1 MVRTINVVYTTR
13 KLSGSEASKLKAYIF
28 LCSYDQIKVGDL
40 IESPMYTTSMQ
51 VIGVSN
57 YAAREQNGITLKDII
72 IDTINGAKVSNN
84 QLNNN
89 QKSNKMEKKSV
100 FSSFIEKYKSQFIP
114 EKEES
119 LKLSM
124 DGNICVPI
132 GSEYVGINAD
142 NELISYPT
150 EMCMDV
156 PVYII
161 SKPFNQVQVG
171 DIVKLNNSFLK
182 VLRKNDNGTLQCL
195 SFSGYSSNRREIKDF
210 MLGQALVRVVVN
222 MFSGMTTNGFNPMM
236 LALANNEN
244 MDMKDLMMMQMMQ
257 GNGAGFNPMMLMM
270 MMMDKGGDSSMF
282 ETMMMMQMMGG
293 QNPMMGFMNPATN
306 TEKK

>member
-1 MVRTINVVYTTR
+1 
-13 KLSGSEASKLKAYIF
+13 
-28 LCSYDQIKVGDL
+28 
-40 IESPMYTTSMQ
+40 
-51 VIGVSN
+51 
-57 YAAREQNGITLKDII
+57 
-72 IDTINGAKVSNN
+72 
-84 QLNNN
+84 
-89 QKSNKMEKKSV
+89 MEKKSV

-161 SKPFNQVQVG
+161 SKLFNQVQVG

-270 MMMDKGGDSSMF
+270 MDKGGDNSMF

>member
-13 KLSGSEASKLKAYIF
+13 KLSGSEASRLKTYMF
-28 LCSYDQIKVGDL
+28 LCSYDQVSVGDL

-57 YAAREQNGITLKDII
+57 YAAKEQNGITLKDII
-72 IDTINGAKVSNN
+72 IDTINGAKVLSN
-84 QLNNN
+84 QPNNN
-89 QKSNKMEKKSV
+89 QKSNKMEKKSM
-100 FSSFIEKYKSQFIP
+100 FNSFIEKYKSQFIP

-270 MMMDKGGDSSMF
+270 MDKGGDNSIF

>member
-13 KLSGSEASKLKAYIF
+13 KLSGSEARQLKMYIF
-28 LCSYDQIKVGDL
+28 LCSYDTVKVGDL
-40 IESPMYTTSMQ
+40 IVSPMYTTPMQ

-57 YAAREQNGITLKDII
+57 YSAREQNGITLKDII
-72 IDTINGAKVSNN
+72 IDSINGVPTKSTTVINS
-84 QLNNN
+84 
-89 QKSNKMEKKSV
+89 QKSNKMEKKSM
-100 FSSFIEKYKSQFIP
+100 FNSFIEKYKSQFIP

-132 GSEYVGINAD
+132 GGEYVGINSE
-142 NELISYPT
+142 NELISYPA
-150 EMCMDV
+150 EMCMDM

-161 SKPFNQVQVG
+161 SKPYAQVQVG

-222 MFSGMTTNGFNPMM
+222 MFSGMTTGGFNPMM
-236 LALANNEN
+236 LALANNED
-244 MDMKDLMMMQMMQ
+244 MDMRDLMMIQMMQ
-257 GNGAGFNPMMLMM
+257 GNGGSFNPMMLMM
-270 MMMDKGGDSSMF
+270 MDKGGDNSMF

-293 QNPMMGFMNPATN
+293 QNPMMGFMNPAS
-306 TEKK
+306 TEKR

>member
-1 MVRTINVVYTTR
+1 M
-13 KLSGSEASKLKAYIF
+13 F
-28 LCSYDQIKVGDL
+28 LCSYDQVKSGDL
-40 IESPMYTTSMQ
+40 IESPMYTTPMQ
-51 VIGVSN
+51 VIGTSN
-57 YAAREQNGITLKDII
+57 YAAREQNGVTLKDII
-72 IDTINGAKVSNN
+72 IDTINGVSTKVSNN
-84 QLNNN
+84 QSNNN
-89 QKSNKMEKKSV
+89 QKSSKMEKKSM

-132 GSEYVGINAD
+132 GNEYVGINAD
-142 NELISYPT
+142 NELISYPI

-161 SKPFNQVQVG
+161 SKPFTQVQVG

-182 VLRKNDNGTLQCL
+182 VLKKNDNGTLQCL

-222 MFSGMTTNGFNPMM
+222 MFSGMTTNGFSPMM
-236 LALANNEN
+236 LALANNES

-257 GNGAGFNPMMLMM
+257 GSGAGFNPMML

-293 QNPMMGFMNPATN
+293 QNPMMGFMNPV

>member
-132 GSEYVGINAD
+132 GSEYVSINAD

-222 MFSGMTTNGFNPMM
+222 MFSGMTTNEFNPMM
-236 LALANNEN
+236 LALTNNEN
-244 MDMKDLMMMQMMQ
+244 MDMKDLMMVQMMQ
-257 GNGAGFNPMMLMM
+257 VSIL
-270 MMMDKGGDSSMF
+270 
-282 ETMMMMQMMGG
+282 
-293 QNPMMGFMNPATN
+293 
-306 TEKK
+306 

>member
-1 MVRTINVVYTTR
+1 
-13 KLSGSEASKLKAYIF
+13 
-28 LCSYDQIKVGDL
+28 
-40 IESPMYTTSMQ
+40 
-51 VIGVSN
+51 
-57 YAAREQNGITLKDII
+57 
-72 IDTINGAKVSNN
+72 
-84 QLNNN
+84 
-89 QKSNKMEKKSV
+89 MEKKSM
-100 FSSFIEKYKSQFIP
+100 FNSFIEKYKSQFIP
-114 EKEES
+114 KKEES

-132 GSEYVGINAD
+132 GSEYVGINSE
-142 NELISYPT
+142 NELISYPA
-150 EMCMDV
+150 EMCMDM

-161 SKPFNQVQVG
+161 SKPYAQVQVG

-222 MFSGMTTNGFNPMM
+222 MFSGMTTGGFNPMM
-236 LALANNEN
+236 LALANNED
-244 MDMKDLMMMQMMQ
+244 MDMKDLMMIQMMQ
-257 GNGAGFNPMMLMM
+257 GNGGSFNPMMLMM
-270 MMMDKGGDSSMF
+270 MDKGGDNSML

-293 QNPMMGFMNPATN
+293 QNPMMGFMNPAS

>member
-40 IESPMYTTSMQ
+40 IESPMYTPSMQ

-57 YAAREQNGITLKDII
+57 YATREQNGITLKDII

-222 MFSGMTTNGFNPMM
+222 IFSGMTTNGFNPMM
-236 LALANNEN
+236 L
-244 MDMKDLMMMQMMQ
+244 MMM
-257 GNGAGFNPMMLMM
+257 N
-270 MMMDKGGDSSMF
+270 KGGDSSMF

-293 QNPMMGFMNPATN
+293 QNPMMGLMNPATN